1 MMLKNRLTLVIGVLL
16 ISATLVQAGPKPP
29 FLILDMMP
37 HLTGTIKSNWDN
49 AELNLNDEQKVQLLK
64 IREETIKAVTEL
76 KKKIGPLEQEVADKI
91 LADSTP
97 GELTGLVD
105 EIAGYKAQATKI
117 HLKCIY
123 ETKKVLTP
131 EQYKVVISL

>member
-1 MMLKNRLTLVIGVLL
+1 MMSKNRLALVIGILL

-49 AELNLNDEQKVQLLK
+49 PDLNLGEEQKGKLLK

-76 KKKIGPLEQEVADKI
+76 KKKITPLEHEVADGI
-91 LADSTP
+91 LADKKP
-97 GELTGLVD
+97 EELSDLVD
-105 EIAGYKAQATKI
+105 AIAGYKAQATKI

-123 ETKKVLTP
+123 ETKQVLTP
-131 EQYKVVISL
+131 EQYKLVISL

>member
-1 MMLKNRLTLVIGVLL
+1 MISRNKLMIVIGVLL
-16 ISATLVQAGPKPP
+16 ISATFAQAGPKPP

-49 AELNLNDEQKVQLLK
+49 PDLNLGEEQKNQLLK
-64 IREETIKAVTEL
+64 IREETIQAVTQL
-76 KKKIGPLEQEVADKI
+76 KKKISPLEQEVADGI
-91 LADSTP
+91 LADKKP
-97 GELTGLVD
+97 EELSNLVD
-105 EIAGYKAQATKI
+105 EIAGLKGEATKV

-131 EQYKVVISL
+131 EQYKFVISL

>member
-1 MMLKNRLTLVIGVLL
+1 MFKKNLMLIICGLL
-16 ISATLVQAGPKPP
+16 ISVTFAQAGPKPP

-37 HLTGTIKSNWDN
+37 HLTGTIQSNWDN
-49 AELNLNDEQKVQLLK
+49 PDLNLNEEQKVQLLE

-76 KKKIGPLEQEVADKI
+76 KKKITPLEHEVADKI
-91 LADSTP
+91 LAGAKP
-97 GELTGLVD
+97 EELSALVD

-131 EQYKVVISL
+131 EQYTLVISM